1 MISRRLLNSVTY
13 GRLISCQLAK
23 QRCLSTTSAWWNSK
37 EEQNEE
43 AELEHNPYFEKYA
56 DKIKKVQNEAKEYG
70 NKTFHGDA
78 RLKRETE
85 RWKRSIQSVEE
96 KLSQKKK
103 EQEDKRGSKL
113 PSRLDE
119 LIHIDLLQSKTADE
133 ISHIWTEHFK
143 DQTAISAIIPAESYK
158 EMSTRAEEFPTFLYP
173 LPKEN
178 GYEFVLSQFEGN
190 RCFFTS
196 LINFQVHS
204 ENAPWQFCI
213 TFYPELAEDK
223 GIVLMTSELDQSA
236 MNIFEAQCLAQL
248 QKLFYVAPD
257 ERKADLLLTFNKN
270 PDAFKY
276 MDLVKE
282 LENSDMVVKKTE

>member
-1 MISRRLLNSVTY
+1 MISRRLLNSVAY
-13 GRLISCQLAK
+13 GRLISRQLAK
-23 QRCLSTTSAWWNSK
+23 QRCISTTRVWWNSK

-43 AELEHNPYFEKYA
+43 AELEHNPYFDKYA

-119 LIHIDLLQSKTADE
+119 LIHLDMLQSKTADE

-143 DQTAISAIIPAESYK
+143 DQTAISAIIPAESFK

-223 GIVLMTSELDQSA
+223 DIVLMTSELDQSA